1 MNSVLWPTIKKGRR
15 PLLGNGQRPPGLGGS
30 SQIPRQ
36 IWRFLW
42 GLRPG
47 IPAPKSGGIRSSPLG
62 LAKAAGYKGHRAWT
76 RRNSEP
82 HDHGRTRWAFGR
94 NPRLTIKSVKIWAG
108 PSRRPSGINALTF
121 GRAKIVLKALYR
133 NPSATAGWEQ
143 TTYSCWPGGSRGS
156 RFRIQRECDVIF
168 PSEPPGAE
176 VGSVA
181 NLQQRT

>member
-1 MNSVLWPTIKKGRR
+1 MFPPSFQSRLRLALRKRSCPLDMNSVLWPTIKKGRR

-62 LAKAAGYKGHRAWT
+62 LAKAAGYKGHRSWT

-121 GRAKIVLKALYR
+121 GRAKITLKLSSETLKQPR
-133 NPSATAGWEQ
+133 VSANDR
-143 TTYSCWPGGSRGS
+143 P
-156 RFRIQRECDVIF
+156 
-168 PSEPPGAE
+168 
-176 VGSVA
+176 
-181 NLQQRT
+181 